1 MPPYYIAG
9 TLLALFLVA
18 SLVLLFI
25 FDRKAWKIEK
35 EILKAKHDM
44 TALRAEIK
52 DFKKEIFIPVIFIP
66 VIFFNVSLI
75 AGASYWQTYNS
86 GNTLL
91 TIFIAIIFGIMMS
104 RAFTESFAEYVTFKK
119 FHDKEISSKSLTED
133 STGIVGE
140 TDSSEPFHGWLGDIH
155 KSS

>member
-35 EILKAKHDM
+35 EILETKHDM
-44 TALRAEIK
+44 TALRIAAK
-52 DFKKEIFIPVIFIP
+52 DFKKEIFGPIAPFISA
-66 VIFFNVSLI
+66 IFFNVSLI
-75 AGASYWQTYNS
+75 AGASYWQPYNS

-104 RAFTESFAEYVTFKK
+104 RAFTESFAEYVTFKQ
-119 FHDKEISSKSLTED
+119 FHDKEISSKSLAED

-140 TDSSEPFHGWLGDIH
+140 TDSSEPFHGWLNEMTE
-155 KSS
+155 K

>member
-1 MPPYYIAG
+1 MPPYYIIG
-9 TLLALFLVA
+9 TLLALFLVS

-35 EILKAKHDM
+35 EILEAKHDM
-44 TALRAEIK
+44 TALRTEIK
-52 DFKKEIFIPVIFIP
+52 DFKKEIFIPLIIFIP

-86 GNTLL
+86 GTTLL

-104 RAFTESFAEYVTFKK
+104 RALTESFAEYFTFKK
-119 FHDKEISSKSLTED
+119 FHDKEISPKSLAED
-133 STGIVGE
+133 STDLIDE
-140 TDSSEPFHGWLGDIH
+140 KDSNEPFHGWLNEMTE
-155 KSS
+155 K